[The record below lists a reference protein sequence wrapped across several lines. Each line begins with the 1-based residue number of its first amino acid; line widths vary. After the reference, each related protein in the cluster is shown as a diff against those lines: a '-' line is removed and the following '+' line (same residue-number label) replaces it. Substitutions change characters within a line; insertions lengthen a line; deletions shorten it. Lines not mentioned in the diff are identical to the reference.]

1 MNALPPILAD
11 QLTQD
16 LLRQQ
21 TTIQQLQRQLHQFG
35 YHLVDTPLIEY
46 ADLFL
51 IKAGDAA
58 ISRLVSFDLPGRPLC
73 LRPEFTAPAARLFIE
88 HFQDQPGALRLQ
100 FAGPILQYESLHHS
114 QIRQQNA
121 VGAELLNEN
130 SPTADAEIIALAG
143 RVLADAGLPDWQ
155 LTIGHSGLIERFLDR
170 YDLDRQMRRFV
181 LEWLPSLA
189 TDVDSLDRALEALA
203 ELSQQVIESAPAPL
217 EVSSETEA
225 ALHAMVQASP
235 QRGPTGGRT
244 SEEIARRLL
253 DKQRHADRHQQTR
266 LALHDLREVLRHA
279 RTPADLLAF
288 TDSEDMHALAQELI
302 DTFALLEAYG
312 VPAERVSFNLG
323 FTRNLDYYTG
333 IVFEY
338 RTLAAQGSLFLGG
351 GGRYD
356 ELVRLLG
363 APHDVPAVGFT
374 VYVDHVLE
382 ALHPAQTQSLRRVHV
397 LAQARTRADAPALVR
412 AALALRASGVV
423 VTTALSLPAADIP
436 SGEGPIHTHTLT
448 LESDGG
454 LCLADCRTGEVRK
467 VAAQAANQLLDLLEN
482 DRDE

>member
-1 MNALPPILAD
+1 
-11 QLTQD
+11 
-16 LLRQQ
+16 
-21 TTIQQLQRQLHQFG
+21 
-35 YHLVDTPLIEY
+35 
-46 ADLFL
+46 
-51 IKAGDAA
+51 
-58 ISRLVSFDLPGRPLC
+58 
-73 LRPEFTAPAARLFIE
+73 
-88 HFQDQPGALRLQ
+88 
-100 FAGPILQYESLHHS
+100 
-114 QIRQQNA
+114 
-121 VGAELLNEN
+121 
-130 SPTADAEIIALAG
+130 
-143 RVLADAGLPDWQ
+143 
-155 LTIGHSGLIERFLDR
+155 
-170 YDLDRQMRRFV
+170 MRRFV

-189 TDVDSLDRALEALA
+189 TDDDSLDRALEALA
-203 ELSQQVIESAPAPL
+203 GLSQQVIELALAPL

-288 TDSEDMHALAQELI
+288 TDSEDMHVLAQELI
-302 DTFALLEAYG
+302 DTFALLGAYG
-312 VPAERVSFNLG
+312 VPAERVHFNLG

-382 ALHPAQTQSLRRVHV
+382 ALHPAQARPSRRVHV
-397 LAQARTRADAPALVR
+397 LAQARALDDAPTLVR
-412 AALALRASGVV
+412 AALALRATGVV
-423 VTTALSLPAADIP
+423 VTTALSLPAADVP
-436 SGEGPIHTHTLT
+436 PAESLSYTHILT
-448 LESDGG
+448 LEADGR
-454 LCLADCRTGEVRK
+454 LHLANCRTGEVR
-467 VAAQAANQLLDLLEN
+467 QAAAPDAIQLLDLLEN